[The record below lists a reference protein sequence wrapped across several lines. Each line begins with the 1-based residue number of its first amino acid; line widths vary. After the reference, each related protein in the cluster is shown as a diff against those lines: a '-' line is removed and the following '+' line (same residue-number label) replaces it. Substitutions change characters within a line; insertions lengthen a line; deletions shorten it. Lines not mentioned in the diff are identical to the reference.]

1 MKIAVDIMGGD
12 HAPEELIKGAV
23 AAAEHNPSLE
33 LILVGSE
40 EAFQKFLPVLP
51 PRIERLYSHSVMAMD
66 EPVDHLR
73 KKKDS
78 SIYLA
83 TSLVREG
90 KADAIVSAGSTGA
103 QMAAAVLLI
112 GRIKGVRRPAIV
124 IPYPTLEGDKVML
137 DGGANPDATVEN
149 LVDFAILGNA
159 YAKHLLK
166 IENPS
171 VKLLS
176 NGTES
181 HKGTAVIVEAHQ
193 RLAATKCLSFD
204 GNIEGRDMMKGGYD
218 VVVCDGFSGNVALKL
233 TEGVASALFKLVKDE
248 ITATLP
254 RKIGAALIKPGLMN
268 LRKRLDYSNQGGAPL
283 LGVNGISIICH
294 GSSKAIAIEH
304 AIVTAANCVERD
316 FIHHLADAVSEY
328 TAEQSKEVVK

>member
-1 MKIAVDIMGGD
+1 MKIAIDIMGGD
-12 HAPEELIKGAV
+12 HAPEELVKGAV
-23 AAAEHNPSLE
+23 AAAGHNPSLE

-40 EAFQKFLPVLP
+40 DAFQKHLIVLP
-51 PRIERLYSHSVMAMD
+51 PRVEAVYSTSVMAMD

-78 SIYLA
+78 SIYIA

-90 KADAIVSAGSTGA
+90 KADAVVSAGSTGA
-103 QMAAAVLLI
+103 QMAAAILLI
-112 GRIKGVRRPAIV
+112 GRIKGVKRPAIV

-149 LVDFAILGNA
+149 MVDFAVLGNA
-159 YAKHLLK
+159 YAKHFYH
-166 IENPS
+166 IERPS

-176 NGTES
+176 NGAES
-181 HKGTAVIVEAHQ
+181 HKGTSVIVEAHQ
-193 RLAATKCLSFD
+193 KLAATKCLSFE
-204 GNIEGRDMMKGGYD
+204 GNLEARDMMKGKYD

-233 TEGVASALFKLVKDE
+233 TEGVASALFQLVKDE

-268 LRKRLDYSNQGGAPL
+268 LKKRLDYSNQGGAPL

-294 GSSKAIAIEH
+294 GSSNAVAIEN
-304 AIVTAANCVERD
+304 AIVTAVDCVKQG
-316 FIHHLADAVSEY
+316 FITKLADAVREY
-328 TAEQSKEVVK
+328 HEEALDE